1 MNLQGT
7 NEWLLDRCG
16 NLTSSMIY
24 DAVTPLKSGKESM
37 ARRNYRALLVAERLT
52 GIPQGADLSRIRA
65 IRWGIEQE
73 SNARVSYEFKT
84 DKDVEVVGFVK
95 HPTILN
101 GGASPDGLIDI
112 DGLTEYKCPNTATHI
127 EYLRAGI
134 VPEEYRP
141 QMKWQLACTGRN
153 WCDFVSYD
161 PRLDLRNRL
170 FIVRYEPTQQELE
183 EIEREA
189 IEFLQE
195 VDEITSDLKGEKSTI
210 TKVVVPK
217 KTIVAPTSEQSSNH
231 QGF

>member
-1 MNLQGT
+1 MNAQGSDQ
-7 NEWLLDRCG
+7 WFVDRIGC
-16 NLTSSMIY
+16 LTSCMVAGAISK
-24 DAVTPLKSGKESM
+24 LKSGKESS
-37 ARRNYRALLVAERLT
+37 ARRKYRAQLVAERLT
-52 GIPQGADLSRIRA
+52 NIPQGSDLSNIRA

-84 DKDVEVVGFVK
+84 DREVDVVGFVR
-95 HPTILN
+95 HQTIEN
-101 GGASPDGLIDI
+101 GGASPDGLVEV

-141 QMKWQLACTGRN
+141 QMKWQLACTGRH

-170 FIVRYEPTQQELE
+170 FIVRYEPTQKELE
-183 EIEREA
+183 EIEQEA

-195 VDEITSDLKGEKSTI
+195 VDQITAELKGHI
-210 TKVVVPK
+210 
-217 KTIVAPTSEQSSNH
+217 
-231 QGF
+231 